1 MTKGMSDMSDMS
13 DTIKQVLGA
22 SDTIKQVLG
31 DLRNLSGEKKSDVFW
46 TPPETE
52 NFGHFGTL
60 KMELLKGKCP
70 SNESKITKISAS
82 GGIQK

>member
-1 MTKGMSDMSDMS
+1 MSDMS

-46 TPPETE
+46 TPPEAGKIDILE
-52 NFGHFGTL
+52 PL
-60 KMELLKGKCP
+60 KW
-70 SNESKITKISAS
+70 NY
-82 GGIQK
+82 